1 MMNSYFFLLLI
12 IPITTFSQ
20 SLVILDLQTKYPL
33 VGVNIYSAE
42 HGTTTDTNGVCNL
55 QGFPMK
61 DEITLSHIGY
71 VAIKIM
77 KKDFPDTLY
86 LQAVNVPIKGVSV
99 ISFKSKKE
107 RKRYNKLERDVIRV
121 YPYAVLIGRLLQEYS
136 AVMDSIAELSFFKR
150 RKEKNKV
157 FTAIEDQL
165 IATYGKQVRRLTKN
179 QGRIL
184 IRLVDRETDFTSHQI
199 IKDFRGFFIAGFWH
213 LTARLFGHNL
223 KSNYDPEFGE
233 DKLIEYILNT
243 RIGKSLEKSRD
254 FGLGQ

>member
-1 MMNSYFFLLLI
+1 MINSYFLFLLLI
-12 IPITTFSQ
+12 PVATFSQ
-20 SLVILDLQTKYPL
+20 RLVIQDLETKSPL
-33 VGVNIYSAE
+33 AGVNIYSAE

-71 VAIKIM
+71 MAIKIT
-77 KKDFPDTLY
+77 KNNLSDTLY
-86 LQAVNVPIKGVSV
+86 MQAANVPIKGVSV

-136 AVMDSIAELSFFKR
+136 AVMDSITELSFFKR
-150 RKEKNKV
+150 RKGEKEV

-199 IKDFRGFFIAGFWH
+199 IKDFRGFFIAGFWQ

-223 KSNYDPEFGE
+223 KSNYNPEYGE
-233 DKLIEYILNT
+233 DKLIEHILNT
-243 RIGKSLEKSRD
+243 RIGK
-254 FGLGQ
+254 

>member
-1 MMNSYFFLLLI
+1 MVKINSYFLFLLLI
-12 IPITTFSQ
+12 PVATFSQ
-20 SLVILDLQTKYPL
+20 RLIIQDLQTKSPL
-33 VGVNIYSAE
+33 AGVNIYSAE

-55 QGFPMK
+55 QVFPMK

-71 VAIKIM
+71 VAIKIT
-77 KKDFPDTLY
+77 KKDLPDTLY
-86 LQAVNVPIKGVSV
+86 LQAANVPIKGVSV

-150 RKEKNKV
+150 RKGEKEV
-157 FTAIEDQL
+157 FTVIEEQL

-199 IKDFRGFFIAGFWH
+199 IKDFRGFFIAGFWQ

-223 KSNYDPEFGE
+223 KSNYNPEFGE
-233 DKLIEYILNT
+233 DKLIEHILNT
-243 RIGKSLEKSRD
+243 RIGK
-254 FGLGQ
+254 

>member
-33 VGVNIYSAE
+33 VGVNIYSEE

-55 QGFPMK
+55 QGFPIK

-71 VAIKIM
+71 VAIKIT
-77 KKDFPDTLY
+77 KKYLPDTLY
-86 LQAVNVPIKGVSV
+86 LQAANVPIKGVSV

-121 YPYAVLIGRLLQEYS
+121 YPYAVLVSKLLQENLS
-136 AVMDSIAELSFFKR
+136 VMESIAELSFFKR
-150 RKEKNKV
+150 RKEKKEV
-157 FTAIEDQL
+157 FTAIEEQL

-184 IRLVDRETDFTSHQI
+184 IRLS
-199 IKDFRGFFIAGFWH
+199 
-213 LTARLFGHNL
+213 
-223 KSNYDPEFGE
+223 
-233 DKLIEYILNT
+233 LIHI
-243 RIGKSLEKSRD
+243 S
-254 FGLGQ
+254 

>member
-1 MMNSYFFLLLI
+1 MKNSYFFLLLI

-20 SLVILDLQTKYPL
+20 SLVIMDLQTKYPL

-71 VAIKIM
+71 VPIKIM

-184 IRLVDRETDFTSHQI
+184 IRLVDRETDLTSHQI
-199 IKDFRGFFIAGFWH
+199 IKDFRGFFIAGFWQ
-213 LTARLFGHNL
+213 LSARLFGHNL
-223 KSNYDPEFGE
+223 KSNYNPDFGE
-233 DKLIEYILNT
+233 DRLIENILNT
-243 RIGKSLEKSRD
+243 RIGK
-254 FGLGQ
+254 

>member
-1 MMNSYFFLLLI
+1 MVMINSYFLFLLLI
-12 IPITTFSQ
+12 PVATFSQ
-20 SLVILDLQTKYPL
+20 RLIIQDLQTKSPL
-33 VGVNIYSAE
+33 AGVNIYSAE
-42 HGTTTDTNGVCNL
+42 YGTTTDTNGVCNL

-71 VAIKIM
+71 MAIKIT
-77 KKDFPDTLY
+77 KNNLSDTLY
-86 LQAVNVPIKGVSV
+86 LQAANVPIKGVSV

-150 RKEKNKV
+150 RKEKKEV

-199 IKDFRGFFIAGFWH
+199 IKDFRGFFIAGFWQ

-223 KSNYDPEFGE
+223 KSNYNPEFGE
-233 DKLIEYILNT
+233 DKLIEHILNT
-243 RIGKSLEKSRD
+243 RIGK
-254 FGLGQ
+254 

>member
-1 MMNSYFFLLLI
+1 MINSYFLFLLLI
-12 IPITTFSQ
+12 PVATFSQ
-20 SLVILDLQTKYPL
+20 RLIIQDLQTKSPL
-33 VGVNIYSAE
+33 AGVNIYSAE

-55 QGFPMK
+55 QGFPME

-71 VAIKIM
+71 MAIKIT
-77 KKDFPDTLY
+77 KNNLSDTLY
-86 LQAVNVPIKGVSV
+86 LQAANVPIKGVSV

-150 RKEKNKV
+150 RKEKKEV

-199 IKDFRGFFIAGFWH
+199 IKDFRGFFIAGFWQ

-223 KSNYDPEFGE
+223 KSNYNPEFGE
-233 DKLIEYILNT
+233 DKLIEHILNT
-243 RIGKSLEKSRD
+243 RIGK
-254 FGLGQ
+254 

>member
-1 MMNSYFFLLLI
+1 MINNNFLFLLLI
-12 IPITTFSQ
+12 PVATFSQ
-20 SLVILDLQTKYPL
+20 RLVIQDLQTKSPL
-33 VGVNIYSAE
+33 AGVNIYSAE

-71 VAIKIM
+71 MTIKIT
-77 KKDFPDTLY
+77 KNNLSDTLY
-86 LQAVNVPIKGVSV
+86 LQAANVPIKGVSV

-150 RKEKNKV
+150 RMGGKEV

-165 IATYGKQVRRLTKN
+165 IVTYGKQVRRLTKN

-199 IKDFRGFFIAGFWH
+199 IKDFRGFFIAGFWQ

-223 KSNYDPEFGE
+223 KSNYNPEFGE
-233 DKLIEYILNT
+233 DKLIEHILNT
-243 RIGKSLEKSRD
+243 KIGK
-254 FGLGQ
+254 

>member
-1 MMNSYFFLLLI
+1 MINSYFLFLLLI
-12 IPITTFSQ
+12 PVATFSQ
-20 SLVILDLQTKYPL
+20 RLIIQDLQTKSPL
-33 VGVNIYSAE
+33 AGVNIYSAE

-71 VAIKIM
+71 MAIKIT
-77 KKDFPDTLY
+77 KNNLSDTLY
-86 LQAVNVPIKGVSV
+86 LQAANVPIKGVSV

-121 YPYAVLIGRLLQEYS
+121 DPYAVLIGRLLQEYS

-150 RKEKNKV
+150 RKGEKEV

-199 IKDFRGFFIAGFWH
+199 IKDFRGFFIAGFWQ

-223 KSNYDPEFGE
+223 KSNYNPEVGE
-233 DKLIEYILNT
+233 DKLIEHILNT
-243 RIGKSLEKSRD
+243 RIGK
-254 FGLGQ
+254 

>member
-1 MMNSYFFLLLI
+1 MINSYFLFLLLI
-12 IPITTFSQ
+12 PVATFSQ
-20 SLVILDLQTKYPL
+20 HLVIQDLQTKSPL
-33 VGVNIYSAE
+33 AGVNIYSAE

-55 QGFPMK
+55 QGFPIK

-71 VAIKIM
+71 VAIKIT
-77 KKDFPDTLY
+77 KNYLPDTLY
-86 LQAVNVPIKGVSV
+86 LQAANVPIKGVSV

-150 RKEKNKV
+150 RKGKKEV
-157 FTAIEDQL
+157 FTVIEEQL

-199 IKDFRGFFIAGFWH
+199 IKDFRGFFIAGFWQ

-223 KSNYDPEFGE
+223 KSNYNPEFGE
-233 DKLIEYILNT
+233 DKLIEHILNT
-243 RIGKSLEKSRD
+243 RIGK
-254 FGLGQ
+254 

>member
-1 MMNSYFFLLLI
+1 MINRYFLFLLLI
-12 IPITTFSQ
+12 PVATFSQ
-20 SLVILDLQTKYPL
+20 RLVIQDLQTKSPL

-71 VAIKIM
+71 MAIKIT
-77 KKDFPDTLY
+77 KNNLSDTLY
-86 LQAVNVPIKGVSV
+86 LQAANVPIKGVSV

-150 RKEKNKV
+150 RKGKKEV
-157 FTAIEDQL
+157 FKAIEDQL
-165 IATYGKQVRRLTKN
+165 IANYGKQVRRLTKN

-184 IRLVDRETDFTSHQI
+184 IKLVDRETNFTSHQI
-199 IKDFRGFFIAGFWH
+199 IKDFRGFFSAGFWQ

-223 KSNYDPEFGE
+223 KSNYNPEFGE
-233 DKLIEYILNT
+233 DKLIEHILNT
-243 RIGKSLEKSRD
+243 RTGK
-254 FGLGQ
+254 

>member
-136 AVMDSIAELSFFKR
+136 TVMDNIAELSFFKR

-184 IRLVDRETDFTSHQI
+184 IRLVDRETDLTSHQI
-199 IKDFRGFFIAGFWH
+199 IKDFRGFFIAGFWQF
-213 LTARLFGHNL
+213 TALLFGHNL
-223 KSNYDPEFGE
+223 KSNYNPDFGE
-233 DKLIEYILNT
+233 DRLIENILNT
-243 RIGKSLEKSRD
+243 RIGK
-254 FGLGQ
+254 

>member
-71 VAIKIM
+71 VPIKIM

-157 FTAIEDQL
+157 FTDIEDQL

-184 IRLVDRETDFTSHQI
+184 IRLVDRETDFTSHRI
-199 IKDFRGFFIAGFWH
+199 IKDFRGFFIAGFWQ

-223 KSNYDPEFGE
+223 KANYNHEFGE
-233 DKLIEYILNT
+233 DKLIEHILNT
-243 RIGKSLEKSRD
+243 RIGK
-254 FGLGQ
+254 

>member
-1 MMNSYFFLLLI
+1 MVMINSYFLFLLLI
-12 IPITTFSQ
+12 PVATFSQ
-20 SLVILDLQTKYPL
+20 RLIIQDLQTKSPL
-33 VGVNIYSAE
+33 AGVNIYSAE
-42 HGTTTDTNGVCNL
+42 YGTTTDTNGVCNL

-71 VAIKIM
+71 MAIKIT
-77 KKDFPDTLY
+77 KNNLSDTLY
-86 LQAVNVPIKGVSV
+86 LQAANVPIKGVSV

-150 RKEKNKV
+150 RKGEKEV

-165 IATYGKQVRRLTKN
+165 IVTYGKQVRRLTKN

-199 IKDFRGFFIAGFWH
+199 IKDFRGFFIAGFWQ

-223 KSNYDPEFGE
+223 KSNYNPEFGE
-233 DKLIEYILNT
+233 DKLIEHILNT
-243 RIGKSLEKSRD
+243 KIGK
-254 FGLGQ
+254 

>member
-1 MMNSYFFLLLI
+1 MINSYFLFLLLI
-12 IPITTFSQ
+12 PVATFSQ
-20 SLVILDLQTKYPL
+20 RLIIQDLQTKSPL
-33 VGVNIYSAE
+33 AGVNIYSAE
-42 HGTTTDTNGVCNL
+42 YGTTTDTNGVCNL

-71 VAIKIM
+71 MAIKIT
-77 KKDFPDTLY
+77 KNNLSDTLY
-86 LQAVNVPIKGVSV
+86 LQAANVPIKGVSV

-150 RKEKNKV
+150 RRGGKEV

-165 IATYGKQVRRLTKN
+165 IVTYGKQVRRLTKN

-199 IKDFRGFFIAGFWH
+199 IKDFRGFFIAGFWQ

-223 KSNYDPEFGE
+223 KSNYNPEFGE
-233 DKLIEYILNT
+233 DKLIEHILNT
-243 RIGKSLEKSRD
+243 KIGK
-254 FGLGQ
+254 

>member
-1 MMNSYFFLLLI
+1 MVKINSYFLFLLLI
-12 IPITTFSQ
+12 PVATFSQ
-20 SLVILDLQTKYPL
+20 RLIIQDLQTKSPL
-33 VGVNIYSAE
+33 AGVNIYSAE
-42 HGTTTDTNGVCNL
+42 YGTTTDTNGVCNL

-71 VAIKIM
+71 MAIKIT
-77 KKDFPDTLY
+77 KNNLSDTLY
-86 LQAVNVPIKGVSV
+86 LQAANVPIKGVSV

-150 RKEKNKV
+150 RRGGKEV

-165 IATYGKQVRRLTKN
+165 IVTYGKQVRRLTKN

-199 IKDFRGFFIAGFWH
+199 IKNFRGFFIAGFWQ

-223 KSNYDPEFGE
+223 KSNYNPEFGE
-233 DKLIEYILNT
+233 DKLIEHILNT
-243 RIGKSLEKSRD
+243 SIGK
-254 FGLGQ
+254 

>member
-1 MMNSYFFLLLI
+1 MINSYFLFLLLI
-12 IPITTFSQ
+12 PVATFSQ
-20 SLVILDLQTKYPL
+20 RLIIQDLQTKSPL
-33 VGVNIYSAE
+33 AGVNIYSAE
-42 HGTTTDTNGVCNL
+42 YGTTTDTNGVCNL

-71 VAIKIM
+71 MAIKIT
-77 KKDFPDTLY
+77 KNNLSDTLY
-86 LQAVNVPIKGVSV
+86 LQAANVPIKGVSV

-150 RKEKNKV
+150 RKEKKEV

-199 IKDFRGFFIAGFWH
+199 IKDFRGFFIAGFWQ

-223 KSNYDPEFGE
+223 KSNYNPEFGE
-233 DKLIEYILNT
+233 DKLIEHILNT
-243 RIGKSLEKSRD
+243 RIGK
-254 FGLGQ
+254 

>member
-1 MMNSYFFLLLI
+1 M
-12 IPITTFSQ
+12 
-20 SLVILDLQTKYPL
+20 VILDLQTKYPL
-33 VGVNIYSAE
+33 VGVNIYSEE
-42 HGTTTDTNGVCNL
+42 HGTTTDTNGVCSL

-184 IRLVDRETDFTSHQI
+184 IRLVDRETDLTSHQI
-199 IKDFRGFFIAGFWH
+199 IKDFRGFFIAGFWQF
-213 LTARLFGHNL
+213 TALLFGHNL
-223 KSNYDPEFGE
+223 KSNYNPDFGE
-233 DKLIEYILNT
+233 DRLIENILNT
-243 RIGKSLEKSRD
+243 RIGK
-254 FGLGQ
+254 

>member
-1 MMNSYFFLLLI
+1 MINSYFLFLLLI
-12 IPITTFSQ
+12 PVATFSQ
-20 SLVILDLQTKYPL
+20 RLIIQDLQTKSPL
-33 VGVNIYSAE
+33 AGVNIYSAE
-42 HGTTTDTNGVCNL
+42 YGTTTDTNGVCNL

-71 VAIKIM
+71 MAIKIT
-77 KKDFPDTLY
+77 KNNLSDTLY
-86 LQAVNVPIKGVSV
+86 LQAANVPIKGVSV

-150 RKEKNKV
+150 RKGKKEV
-157 FTAIEDQL
+157 FTAIEEQL

-184 IRLVDRETDFTSHQI
+184 IKLVDRETDFTSHQI
-199 IKDFRGFFIAGFWH
+199 IKDFRGFFIAGFWQ

-223 KSNYDPEFGE
+223 KSNYNPEFGE
-233 DKLIEYILNT
+233 DKLIEHILNT
-243 RIGKSLEKSRD
+243 KIGK
-254 FGLGQ
+254 

>member
-1 MMNSYFFLLLI
+1 MVMINSYFLFLLLI
-12 IPITTFSQ
+12 PVATFSQ
-20 SLVILDLQTKYPL
+20 RLIIQDLQTKSPL
-33 VGVNIYSAE
+33 AGVNIYSAE
-42 HGTTTDTNGVCNL
+42 YGTTTDTNGVCNL

-71 VAIKIM
+71 MAIKIT
-77 KKDFPDTLY
+77 KNNLSDTLY
-86 LQAVNVPIKGVSV
+86 LQAANVPIKGVSV

-150 RKEKNKV
+150 RKGEKEV
-157 FTAIEDQL
+157 FTTIEEQL
-165 IATYGKQVRRLTKN
+165 IVTYGKQVRRLTKN

-199 IKDFRGFFIAGFWH
+199 IKDFRGFFIAGFWQ

-223 KSNYDPEFGE
+223 KSNYNPEFGE
-233 DKLIEYILNT
+233 DKLIEHILNT
-243 RIGKSLEKSRD
+243 KIGK
-254 FGLGQ
+254 

>member
-1 MMNSYFFLLLI
+1 MINSYFLFLLLI
-12 IPITTFSQ
+12 PVATFSQ
-20 SLVILDLQTKYPL
+20 RLVIQDLQTKSPL
-33 VGVNIYSAE
+33 AGVNIYSAE

-55 QGFPMK
+55 QGFPME

-71 VAIKIM
+71 MAIKIT
-77 KKDFPDTLY
+77 KNNLSDTLY
-86 LQAVNVPIKGVSV
+86 LQAANVPIKGVSV

-107 RKRYNKLERDVIRV
+107 RRRYNKLERDVIRV

-150 RKEKNKV
+150 RKEKKEV

-199 IKDFRGFFIAGFWH
+199 IKDFRGFFIAGFWQ

-223 KSNYDPEFGE
+223 KSNYNPEFGE
-233 DKLIEYILNT
+233 DKLIEHILNT
-243 RIGKSLEKSRD
+243 RIGK
-254 FGLGQ
+254 

>member
-1 MMNSYFFLLLI
+1 LLLI
-12 IPITTFSQ
+12 PVATFSQ
-20 SLVILDLQTKYPL
+20 RLIIQDLQTKSPL
-33 VGVNIYSAE
+33 AGVNIYSAE
-42 HGTTTDTNGVCNL
+42 YGTTTDTNGVCNL

-71 VAIKIM
+71 MAIKIT
-77 KKDFPDTLY
+77 KNNLSDTLY
-86 LQAVNVPIKGVSV
+86 LQAANVPIKGVSV

-150 RKEKNKV
+150 RRGGKEV

-165 IATYGKQVRRLTKN
+165 IVTYGKQVRRLTKN

-199 IKDFRGFFIAGFWH
+199 IKDFRGFFIAGFWQ

-223 KSNYDPEFGE
+223 KSNYNPEFGE
-233 DKLIEYILNT
+233 DKLIEHILNT
-243 RIGKSLEKSRD
+243 KIGK
-254 FGLGQ
+254 

>member
-1 MMNSYFFLLLI
+1 MMNSYYFLLLI

-71 VAIKIM
+71 VAIKIT
-77 KKDFPDTLY
+77 KKDLPDTLY
-86 LQAVNVPIKGVSV
+86 LQAANVPIKGVSV

-184 IRLVDRETDFTSHQI
+184 IRLVDRETDLTSHQI
-199 IKDFRGFFIAGFWH
+199 IKDFRGFFIAGFWQF
-213 LTARLFGHNL
+213 TALLFGHNL
-223 KSNYDPEFGE
+223 KSNYNPDFGE
-233 DKLIEYILNT
+233 DRLIENILNT
-243 RIGKSLEKSRD
+243 RIGK
-254 FGLGQ
+254 